1 MGDKIIKFLAYNG
14 RISITCADTTKLV
27 EEARKIHD
35 LSPVAT
41 ATLGRLLTIGVIMGS
56 DLKSKKD
63 NITLQIKANGP
74 IGKLVAVVNKQLKI
88 KGTVDNP
95 QVDAPLNEFGK
106 LDVGGV
112 VGNSGYLT
120 VIKDIGLKDPYVG
133 VVPISSGEIAEDF
146 ARYFTESEQIRSA
159 VALGVLVDK
168 NGVKNA
174 GGYLLS
180 AMPDVKDDDIT
191 KIEKNIFEAGAISK
205 MLENNF
211 SLLDIAKKVT
221 GDNSVKVIED
231 DLKPEYRCDCSREK
245 IEKALV
251 ALGKNELNKILEEDG
266 KAEIICH
273 FCNKKYQF
281 PKDDLLN
288 LINKI

>member
-1 MGDKIIKFLAYNG
+1 
-14 RISITCADTTKLV
+14 
-27 EEARKIHD
+27 
-35 LSPVAT
+35 
-41 ATLGRLLTIGVIMGS
+41 
-56 DLKSKKD
+56 
-63 NITLQIKANGP
+63 
-74 IGKLVAVVNKQLKI
+74 
-88 KGTVDNP
+88 
-95 QVDAPLNEFGK
+95 
-106 LDVGGV
+106 
-112 VGNSGYLT
+112 
-120 VIKDIGLKDPYVG
+120 
-133 VVPISSGEIAEDF
+133 
-146 ARYFTESEQIRSA
+146 
-159 VALGVLVDK
+159 
-168 NGVKNA
+168 
-174 GGYLLS
+174 
-180 AMPDVKDDDIT
+180 
-191 KIEKNIFEAGAISK
+191 